1 MKTITS
7 LITVLAVV
15 VIVVAAWLASPRPDD
30 TGSTLR
36 LSSAAKDFG
45 TVAPGQRLQDGFS
58 VRNRGSRRLIL
69 HQDGASC
76 CGQATPEPLIA
87 SPGQTI
93 NVPVDVLAPTQPG
106 PFEQTLSFTTNDPSR
121 PRFEFVLRGLV
132 SQPPSQ

>member
-7 LITVLAVV
+7 LITLLAVV
-15 VIVVAAWLASPRPDD
+15 VIVAAAWLASPRSEETDA
-30 TGSTLR
+30 TLR
-36 LSSAAKDFG
+36 LPSAAKDFG

-76 CGQATPEPLIA
+76 CGQTTPEPLIA

-93 NVPVDVLAPTQPG
+93 NVPVDMLAPTQPG

>member
-15 VIVVAAWLASPRPDD
+15 AIVAAAWLASPRPDD